1 MNFFKIG
8 SKSKIKTFFFFSF
21 FFFFFLG
28 GGGGGRARFIFFLH
42 FNFFTNHLNQKKFWG
57 GGGVRGTRVSEF
69 SLQRI
74 QIKKKKR
81 QKIYFF
87 LFLSFFRG
95 RAGGRGTRQSDDFT
109 KNPNLKINI
118 FLEEWG
124 GG

>member
-1 MNFFKIG
+1 MNFLYKE
-8 SKSKIKTFFFFSF
+8 SKS
-21 FFFFFLG
+21 
-28 GGGGGRARFIFFLH
+28 
-42 FNFFTNHLNQKKFWG
+42 
-57 GGGVRGTRVSEF
+57 
-69 SLQRI
+69 
-74 QIKKKKR
+74 KKKKR

-124 GG
+124 GARVSDFY